1 MTPIVSIVEIDRPPE
16 EVFAYVTDPSRFAE
30 WQKNVVSGGVEN
42 DGPQSVGSRC
52 TTTRRIGGAE
62 RTTTQEVTKL
72 DPPRAWSVR
81 GVDGPVRAN
90 VDVTVE
96 PLDERTRSRVS
107 ISLQFV
113 GHGIGKLIVPV
124 FVRPQA
130 GKEVASSC
138 QNLKARL
145 ELSAD

>member
-1 MTPIVSIVEIDRPPE
+1 
-16 EVFAYVTDPSRFAE
+16 
-30 WQKNVVSGGVEN
+30 
-42 DGPQSVGSRC
+42 VGSRC

-62 RTTTQEVTKL
+62 RTPTQEVTKL

-113 GHGIGKLIVPV
+113 GHGIGKLIVSV

-145 ELSAD
+145 ERSGD